1 MELAPRK
8 QVKRSRRHSFSSLEE
23 SAKEMEAGSAAV
35 VSKEK
40 GRKRCL
46 SPSLSEGSS
55 PKRPATGTRATA
67 SSDPVSANNGDRMA
81 AADLACL
88 PLGERAVL
96 LCRDKDAT
104 CM

>member
-1 MELAPRK
+1 MELALRK
-8 QVKRSRRHSFSSLEE
+8 QVKRARRHSFSSLEE